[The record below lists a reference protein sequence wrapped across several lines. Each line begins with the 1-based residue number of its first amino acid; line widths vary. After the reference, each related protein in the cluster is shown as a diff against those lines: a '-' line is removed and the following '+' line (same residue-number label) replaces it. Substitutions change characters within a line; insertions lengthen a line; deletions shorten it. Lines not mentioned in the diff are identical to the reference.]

1 MIKMVFQPISQFMR
15 QAILSAEENLRT
27 GKGGPFG
34 ACIVKN
40 DEIIAIAHNTV
51 LLEDATC
58 HAEINAIRTASK
70 KLGTWDLSGCEIY
83 STTEPC
89 PMCFSAIHW
98 ANIEKIIYGTTIKD
112 VQKLGFN
119 ELSISNHQMRRLGKT
134 TVKLY
139 PHFLKQECLLL
150 LQKWTQSEYRQA
162 Y

>member
-1 MIKMVFQPISQFMR
+1 MAFQPNSQFMR
-15 QAILSAEENLRT
+15 QAILAAEENLKS

-40 DEIIAIAHNTV
+40 NEIIAIAHNTV

-58 HAEINAIRTASK
+58 HAEMNAIRMASK
-70 KLGTWDLSGCEIY
+70 TLGTWDLSGCEIY

-98 ANIEKIIYGTTIKD
+98 ANIGKIIYGTTIRD

-119 ELSISNHQMRRLGKT
+119 ELTISNHQMRTLGKSNL
-134 TVKLY
+134 KLY
-139 PHFLKQECLLL
+139 PHFLRKECQLLL
-150 LQKWTQSEYRQA
+150 EQWKRCEHQQSY
-162 Y
+162 

>member
-1 MIKMVFQPISQFMR
+1 MAFQPNSQFMR
-15 QAILSAEENLRT
+15 AAILAAEENLKT

-40 DEIIAIAHNTV
+40 NEILAVAHNTV

-58 HAEINAIRTASK
+58 HAEMNAIRMASK
-70 KLGTWDLSGCEIY
+70 KLNTWDLSGCEIY

-98 ANIEKIIYGTTIKD
+98 ANIGKIIYGTTIRN
-112 VQKLGFN
+112 VQQLGFN
-119 ELSISNHQMRRLGKT
+119 ELSISNHQMRILGKT
-134 TVKLY
+134 TLKLY
-139 PHFLKQECLLL
+139 PHFLRQECQQLLE
-150 LQKWTQSEYRQA
+150 QWKRCEYRQS